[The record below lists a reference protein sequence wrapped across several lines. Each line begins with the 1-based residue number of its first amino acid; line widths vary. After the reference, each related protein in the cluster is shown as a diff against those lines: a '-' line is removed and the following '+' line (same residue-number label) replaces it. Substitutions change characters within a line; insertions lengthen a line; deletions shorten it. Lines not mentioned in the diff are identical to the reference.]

1 MYQYSAT
8 SNANVKTVHYL
19 SEDGLQLLIV
29 YITEHERESLGR
41 FKSETVEQLLQA
53 YIEGISIG
61 LEDRS
66 NQLFQYVYDHVIVRL
81 ELSASRAK
89 MMKGSLKK
97 LLTNHVVLIEGNDPI
112 CCNLLCE
119 QGGAQ
124 RLFIRAGNVEIGEV
138 TLEGKEDVQQE
149 GGDDVQQE
157 GGDDIQQEGGDD
169 VLQEGGDDVQQEGGD
184 DIQQEGGDDVQQ
196 EGEEIQQ
203 GGREDDIDQ
212 EGESEIQQGEG
223 DKTDQS
229 RGNED
234 NQGEKTVH
242 WWNIST
248 PIIVVLFLLLAAVS
262 FFVTLIISGRI
273 SL

>member
-29 YITEHERESLGR
+29 YITEHERESFGR
-41 FKSETVEQLLQA
+41 FKSETIEQLLQA
-53 YIEGISIG
+53 YIEGISTG

-66 NQLFQYVYDHVIVRL
+66 NQLFLYVYDHVIVRL

-138 TLEGKEDVQQE
+138 TLEGKEDIQQEGGDDIQQEGENDVQQE

-157 GGDDIQQEGGDD
+157 GGDD
-169 VLQEGGDDVQQEGGD
+169 VQQEGGD
-184 DIQQEGGDDVQQ
+184 DNQQ

-248 PIIVVLFLLLAAVS
+248 PVIVVLFLLLAAVS

>member
-29 YITEHERESLGR
+29 YITEHERESFGR
-41 FKSETVEQLLQA
+41 FKSETIEQLLQA
-53 YIEGISIG
+53 YIEGISTG

-66 NQLFQYVYDHVIVRL
+66 NQLFQYVYDHVIARL

-138 TLEGKEDVQQE
+138 TLEGEEDIQQEGGDDIQQEGGDDVQQE

-157 GGDDIQQEGGDD
+157 GGDDN
-169 VLQEGGDDVQQEGGD
+169 
-184 DIQQEGGDDVQQ
+184 QQ

-248 PIIVVLFLLLAAVS
+248 PVIVVLFLLLAAVS